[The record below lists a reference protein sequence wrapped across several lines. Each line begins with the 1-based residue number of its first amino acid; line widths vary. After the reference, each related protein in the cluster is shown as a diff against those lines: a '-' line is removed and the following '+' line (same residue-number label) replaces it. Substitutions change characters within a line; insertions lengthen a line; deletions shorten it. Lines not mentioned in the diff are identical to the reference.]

1 MFVSRAG
8 DWIPAPAPSAES
20 ATGSE
25 RVGAVELLRFAV
37 DVTGSVCGTRP
48 TSLTP
53 ALSQPGG
60 ARACC
65 EEPAGTCWPSLL
77 LGETVSGCSSLA
89 FGCEMLQEANYCS
102 DFYNCG
108 KIHIT
113 LATSL
118 FLSAR
123 FCRAA
128 TTTVPRTLSSSTPKP

>member
-1 MFVSRAG
+1 M
-8 DWIPAPAPSAES
+8 
-20 ATGSE
+20 
-25 RVGAVELLRFAV
+25 ELLRCVA
-37 DVTGSVCGTRP
+37 DVTGSVCRTRP

-60 ARACC
+60 ARACS
-65 EEPAGTCWPSLL
+65 EEPAWACWPSLL
-77 LGETVSGCSSLA
+77 LQETVSGCSLLA
-89 FGCEMLQEANYCS
+89 FGCETRQEANYCS

-113 LATSL
+113 LATWL

-123 FCRAA
+123 FCHAA